1 MKKFITIVLI
11 IPLIL
16 LCGFSFKKKEKPYI
30 VLSSGSI
37 TNQTTHRIERI
48 FASGQRI
55 NYALIAPDGFKK
67 PGVRLQISKQDNK
80 TTNWGFS
87 IIKTQDLYLTT
98 GENAY
103 RSYIYLQNPGNY
115 ILQFF
120 YLSNKDYPFA
130 HKEFVVQ

>member
-1 MKKFITIVLI
+1 MKKFLTIL
-11 IPLIL
+11 LIL
-16 LCGFSFKKKEKPYI
+16 PLLLLFGLGFKKSTKPYI

-37 TNQTTHRIERI
+37 TTQTTQRIERI
-48 FASGQRI
+48 FAAGQRI

-87 IIKTQDLYLTT
+87 IVKTQDLYLTT

-120 YLSNKDYPFA
+120 YLSNKNYPFA

>member
-1 MKKFITIVLI
+1 MKKVLTIL
-11 IPLIL
+11 LIL
-16 LCGFSFKKKEKPYI
+16 PLLLFCGFTFKKKAKPYI

-37 TNQTTHRIERI
+37 TTQTTSRIERI

-67 PGVRLQISKQDNK
+67 SGVRLQISKQDNK

-87 IIKTQDLYLTT
+87 IVKTQDLYLTT
-98 GENAY
+98 GETSY
-103 RSYIYLQNPGNY
+103 RSYIYLKNSGNY
-115 ILQFF
+115 TLQFF

-130 HKEFVVQ
+130 HIEFMVQ